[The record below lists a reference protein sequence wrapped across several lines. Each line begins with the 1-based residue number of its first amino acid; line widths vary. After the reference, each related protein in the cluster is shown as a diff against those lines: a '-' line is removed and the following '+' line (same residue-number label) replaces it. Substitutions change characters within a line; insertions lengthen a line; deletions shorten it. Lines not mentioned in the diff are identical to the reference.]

1 MEFFKKTN
9 LIYSLIVL
17 LIETRQEVDSRM
29 TDREIFETYRNDVYY
44 LCYYLLKNAADAED
58 ICQEV
63 FMKAF
68 QADHRRIERMKPWLI
83 RIAANLCK
91 NHLDRKKRGVLKE
104 LKHFLLQGL
113 QQSEAADQS
122 LICKEGELELA
133 SWLHALPIKIKQVM
147 VLKYVH
153 ELSLAEIAESL
164 DIPLGT
170 AKSRLNKGL
179 ILIKKQLDK
188 GNQFEVRGVDCLD

>member
-1 MEFFKKTN
+1 M
-9 LIYSLIVL
+9 
-17 LIETRQEVDSRM
+17 
-29 TDREIFETYRNDVYY
+29 
-44 LCYYLLKNAADAED
+44 LKNATDADD

-68 QADHRRIERMKPWLI
+68 QADRRGIERMKPWLI

-104 LKHFLLQGL
+104 LKHFVLQGL
-113 QQSEAADQS
+113 HRSEAADIS
-122 LICKEGELELA
+122 LMRKEGDLELA
-133 SWLHALPIKIKQVM
+133 SWLQPLPIKIRPVM
-147 VLKYVH
+147 TLKYVH

-164 DIPLGT
+164 GIPLGT

-179 ILIKKQLDK
+179 SLVKKQMDK
-188 GNQFEVRGVDCLD
+188 DNQELRGVECLE

>member
-1 MEFFKKTN
+1 
-9 LIYSLIVL
+9 
-17 LIETRQEVDSRM
+17 M
-29 TDREIFETYRNDVYY
+29 TDREIFESYRNDVYY
-44 LCYYLLKNAADAED
+44 LCYYLLKNAADADD

-68 QADHRRIERMKPWLI
+68 QADRSRIERMKPWLI

-104 LKHFLLQGL
+104 LKHFVLQGL
-113 QQSEAADQS
+113 QRSEAADIS
-122 LICKEGELELA
+122 LMRKEGELELA
-133 SWLHALPIKIKQVM
+133 SWLQALPIKIRPVM
-147 VLKYVH
+147 ALKYVH

-164 DIPLGT
+164 GIPLGT

-179 ILIKKQLDK
+179 SLIKKQMNKD
-188 GNQFEVRGVDCLD
+188 NQELRGVECLE

>member
-1 MEFFKKTN
+1 
-9 LIYSLIVL
+9 
-17 LIETRQEVDSRM
+17 M
-29 TDREIFETYRNDVYY
+29 TDREIFESYRNDVYY
-44 LCYYLLKNAADAED
+44 LCYYLLKNAADADD

-68 QADHRRIERMKPWLI
+68 QADRRRIERMKPWLI

-104 LKHFLLQGL
+104 LKHFVLQGL
-113 QQSEAADQS
+113 QRSEAADLS
-122 LICKEGELELA
+122 LMRKEGELELA
-133 SWLHALPIKIKQVM
+133 IWLQALPIKIRPVM
-147 VLKYVH
+147 TLKYVH

-164 DIPLGT
+164 GIPLGT

-179 ILIKKQLDK
+179 SLIKKQMDK
-188 GNQFEVRGVDCLD
+188 DNQELRGVECLE